1 MVKILGGMNMKQKY
15 FRVKGVYKD
24 YIVFVRSGNFW
35 NCFYADALI
44 IHVITGY
51 NFKNYRVGFPFKVLG
66 KVIDKVRNLNINF
79 VLVYELDDIVKYEY
93 PSNSYTFYLNEY
105 MSLYKKSL
113 KQISTLDRIVFDW
126 SIEYEE

>member
-1 MVKILGGMNMKQKY
+1 MKQKY

-113 KQISTLDRIVFDW
+113 K
-126 SIEYEE
+126 